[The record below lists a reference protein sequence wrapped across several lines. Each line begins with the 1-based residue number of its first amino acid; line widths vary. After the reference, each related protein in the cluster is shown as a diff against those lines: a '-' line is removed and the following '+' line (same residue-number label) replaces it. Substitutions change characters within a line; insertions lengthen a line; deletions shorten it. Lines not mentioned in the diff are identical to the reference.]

1 MSLRIIITTL
11 AICFSPFPAHAQIV
25 TAEPDPVLNAISESS
40 PHASPKTTAV
50 PENQAATSPAAAEP
64 PSAAVRVIGKPPAV
78 EPPAVEPPAVEPP
91 AVIATLMDPTTTKLE
106 NGLALRVENLQAA
119 KGPINPS
126 QVKLSAPFPAKP
138 LSPPPAGWHFDASET
153 APPFTREVEIA
164 PGTRIT
170 LSVRPHLLIPD
181 LDTAQVFS
189 VPEPGYNSTLG
200 YQQTATVGAIL
211 SNSLTQLGEQS
222 KQLGTTLANLQQ
234 LLSSLPRPET
244 KSLLPD
250 PVKPLSIHK

>member
-11 AICFSPFPAHAQIV
+11 AICSSPFPAHAQIV

-64 PSAAVRVIGKPPAV
+64 PSAAILVIGK
-78 EPPAVEPPAVEPP
+78 PPAVEPP
-91 AVIATLMDPTTTKLE
+91 AVIATLMDPTTPKLE

-170 LSVRPHLLIPD
+170 LSIRPHLLIPD

-234 LLSSLPRPET
+234 LLSSLPRPEP
-244 KSLLPD
+244 KSLLPE